1 MTPGLL
7 LILSAPSGAGKTTLA
22 HRLLG
27 GEAGAHFS
35 VSYTTRAPRGKE
47 RDGVDYHFV
56 DEPSFRRMIERDELL
71 EWAQV
76 HGNLYGSHRST
87 VDEAHAGRLVVFDID
102 VQGGN
107 MIQRTLPEA
116 VSVFILPPSMSELER
131 RLRERQTDAEDVI
144 RKRLEVARHE
154 MEAGLASYDYV
165 IVNDE
170 LEQALED
177 LRAIVRAERH
187 RRGRQDLSS
196 LGFAPSP
203 AGRGPGT

>member
-22 HRLLG
+22 RRLQAA
-27 GEAGAHFS
+27 EPGAHFS

-47 RDGVDYHFV
+47 QDGVDYCFV
-56 DEPSFRRMIERDELL
+56 DEPAFRKMIEREELL

-87 VDEAHAGRLVVFDID
+87 VEEAHAGRLVLFDID

-107 MIQRTLPEA
+107 TIQRKLPEA
-116 VSVFILPPSMSELER
+116 VSVIILPPSMGELER
-131 RLRERQTDAEDVI
+131 RLRERKTDSEEVI
-144 RKRLEVARHE
+144 RKRLDVARHE

-165 IVNDE
+165 IVNGD
-170 LEQALED
+170 LDRAFED
-177 LRAIVRAERH
+177 LSAIVRAERC
-187 RRGRQDLSS
+187 RRGRADLSALG
-196 LGFAPSP
+196 LGFPAPGKTP
-203 AGRGPGT
+203 